1 MQYLIDAS
9 VYIFRAYYS
18 MPDDIVDNEGNP
30 VNALYGFCRFLGDFM
45 EQVTPEYIAVAY
57 DESLTTS
64 FRTAIYPEYKAN
76 RDPAPDDLKRQFAQC
91 RRYSR
96 ALGLM
101 EVSDPKYEADDLIGT
116 LVEHGRRNGRP
127 STVVTR
133 DKDLAQLLT
142 PDDIFW
148 DFAGRGKIGY
158 DRVPEVFGVWPE
170 QIADFL
176 ALAGDSVDNIPGV
189 PGVGKKTAGAL
200 LNHFGSLEKIYAN
213 LDKVHEV
220 EVRGAKTL
228 GAKLETHKEAADLAR
243 RLTGIACDAPIENV
257 EEAMQPSAP
266 DLGAINA
273 LFDEANIGTA
283 LRRQA
288 ERVSDIYR
296 H

>member
-18 MPDDIVDNEGNP
+18 MPDDMVDGDGNP

-45 EQVTPEYIAVAY
+45 EQVTPEYIAVAF
-57 DESLTTS
+57 DESLTTN
-64 FRTAIYPEYKAN
+64 FRTSIYPEYKAN
-76 RDPAPDDLKRQFAQC
+76 REPAPADLKRQFALC
-91 RRYSR
+91 RRFSC

-101 EVSDPKYEADDLIGT
+101 DVSDPNYEADDLIGT

-127 STVVTR
+127 STVVSR
-133 DKDLAQLLT
+133 DKDLAQLLSRE
-142 PDDIFW
+142 DIFW

-158 DRVPEVFGVWPE
+158 DRIPEVFGVWPE

-213 LDKVHEV
+213 LDKVYEV

-228 GAKLETHKEAADLAR
+228 GRKLETHKDAADLAR
-243 RLTGIACDAPIENV
+243 RLTGIACDAPIDNV
-257 EEAMQPSAP
+257 EEDLQPNAP

>member
-1 MQYLIDAS
+1 
-9 VYIFRAYYS
+9 
-18 MPDDIVDNEGNP
+18 MPDDMVDGDGNP
-30 VNALYGFCRFLGDFM
+30 INALYGFCRFLGDFI
-45 EQVTPEYIAVAY
+45 EQVNPEHVAVAF

-64 FRTAIYPEYKAN
+64 FRTTIYPEYKAN
-76 RDPAPDDLKRQFAQC
+76 REPAPEELKRQFSQC
-91 RRYSR
+91 RRFSE

-101 EVSDPKYEADDLIGT
+101 NCADPQYEADDLIGT

-127 STVVTR
+127 STIVTR

-142 PDDIFW
+142 REDVFW
-148 DFAGRGKIGY
+148 DFAGKGKIGY
-158 DRVPEVFGVWPE
+158 DKVPEVFGVWPE

-200 LNHFGSLEKIYAN
+200 LNHFGSLDDIYDN

-220 EVRGAKTL
+220 EVRGARTL
-228 GAKLETHKEAADLAR
+228 GAKLETHKDAAILAR
-243 RLTGIACDAPIENV
+243 KLTGIACDAPIEDP
-257 EEAMQPSAP
+257 ESKLRRTKP

-288 ERVSDIYR
+288 ERVSDLSCY
-296 H
+296 